1 MRNLIYIPIVH
12 TEADLGSMANAF
24 KKEYSRQYSNQH
36 YQQHIQSVDQMWEQL
51 TRNVTLLDLNWAGVR
66 LYQDGL
72 PVCGRE
78 LEIVRDLAQK
88 GSKNHQLLQ
97 TLIVKGATLE
107 GTEDKNLLLE
117 EYHHFQK
124 IFAAILPSEK
134 KRLLEAYKPRSETL
148 LRERDQFIANRIAST
163 LQENENGLLFI
174 GMLHKVDQ
182 YLPSEIQVNSLIYRL
197 PFDKMAKV

>member
-24 KKEYSRQYSNQH
+24 KQEYSRQYSKEH
-36 YQQHIQSVDQMWEQL
+36 YQEHVQSVDQMWDLL
-51 TRNVTLLDLNWAGVR
+51 TRNITLLDLDWTRVR
-66 LYQDGL
+66 VYQDGL

-97 TLIVKGATLE
+97 TILVKGATLE

-117 EYHHFQK
+117 EYRQFQK
-124 IFAAILPSEK
+124 IFSTTLPAEK
-134 KRLLEAYKPRSETL
+134 KRLLDAYKQRSETL
-148 LRERDQFIANRIAST
+148 LRERDRFIANQIAST
-163 LQENENGLLFI
+163 LRENETGLLFI

-182 YLPSEIQVNSLIYRL
+182 YLPPEIQVSSLIYRL
-197 PFDKMAKV
+197 PFNKMPKV